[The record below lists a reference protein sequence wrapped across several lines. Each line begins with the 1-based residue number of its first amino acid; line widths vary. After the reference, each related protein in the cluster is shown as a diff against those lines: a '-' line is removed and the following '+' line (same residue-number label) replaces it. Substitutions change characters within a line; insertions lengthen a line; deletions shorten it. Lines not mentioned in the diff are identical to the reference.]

1 MSSRSKWG
9 VFWLLVIGIV
19 VGIVISA
26 STVSVV
32 QWAGSDKFCTT
43 WCHSMDGVAYA
54 WKQGQHAR
62 TPTGVTAG
70 CSDCH
75 LLNETNHP

>member
-54 WKQGQHAR
+54 WKQGQN
-62 TPTGVTAG
+62 
-70 CSDCH
+70 SDWRNRR
-75 LLNETNHP
+75 LL